1 MSQKYKVEKKK
12 EVVEENR
19 SVRQCTHPQ
28 RTRRQES
35 AKKCAK
41 ARSKRTDQEQL
52 VQLDKLLGKNKGAQ
66 KERERLKDRIRQS
79 KEGKNK

>member
-1 MSQKYKVEKKK
+1 MAQKYKSEKKK

-35 AKKCAK
+35 AKKCAE
-41 ARSKRTDQEQL
+41 ARAKLTNQQQL
-52 VQLDKLLGKNKGAQ
+52 NKLDKMFGKGKGAE
-66 KERERLKDRIRQS
+66 KEREKLTERI
-79 KEGKNK
+79 KNERKK